1 MSSGKFSSREGRV
14 LRLTKPRLKGILRI
28 IFSRITFIAFM
39 IILQVVILV
48 MLYLIFEEYVANIN
62 AIMVVFSVLMV
73 IYLYNSNMDSTSKL
87 TWMMLIGLF
96 PVPGALFLGFTRL
109 DFGSRSLKRSLI
121 AVKEKTS
128 DRILQTIRHTVHLCS
143 FFTAGSEAWR
153 CSADLRS
160 SLTSR
165 ISSRP
170 GCPKGAG
177 AFMCSTIWEYQQLRS
192 F

>member
-14 LRLTKPRLKGILRI
+14 LRLTKPRFKGILRI
-28 IFSRITFIAFM
+28 IFSRITFIALM

-109 DFGSRSLKRSLI
+109 DFGSRSLKRSFI

-128 DRILQTIRHTVHLCS
+128 DRIVQDPKILQTLEDDGGS
-143 FFTAGSEAWR
+143 FFVEAW
-153 CSADLRS
+153 
-160 SLTSR
+160 
-165 ISSRP
+165 
-170 GCPKGAG
+170 
-177 AFMCSTIWEYQQLRS
+177 
-192 F
+192 